1 MTSVGM
7 PQSAK
12 SIGGRR
18 RDRVGLFPRT
28 GRNSV
33 RRRYEGKGQA
43 RAYSLVG
50 SLATA
55 SIRDRTWS
63 FS

>member
-1 MTSVGM
+1 VVL
-7 PQSAK
+7 PA
-12 SIGGRR
+12 
-18 RDRVGLFPRT
+18 
-28 GRNSV
+28 
-33 RRRYEGKGQA
+33 QA
-43 RAYSLVG
+43 RERAETAALLPAGWRAARAGPSRGYPFAE

>member
-1 MTSVGM
+1 MLNWPKGW
-7 PQSAK
+7 
-12 SIGGRR
+12 G
-18 RDRVGLFPRT
+18 FPADGTELLRE
-28 GRNSV
+28 
-33 RRRYEGKGQA
+33 RYEDRGQT
-43 RAYSLVG
+43 RAHRRVE